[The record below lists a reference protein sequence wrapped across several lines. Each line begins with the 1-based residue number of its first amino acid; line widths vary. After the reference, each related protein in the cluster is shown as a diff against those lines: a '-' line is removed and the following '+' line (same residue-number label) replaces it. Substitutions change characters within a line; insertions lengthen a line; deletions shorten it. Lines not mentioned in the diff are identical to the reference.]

1 MEPLP
6 ITAALAGAAA
16 IFLVLLS
23 FPIANHRRAN
33 RLSAGDGGDEKFN
46 SLIRA
51 QANFVEYTP
60 LALIVIGLL
69 EASGFNQMFVCGM
82 AAAFAAGRLLHA
94 LGMLRGILPARALG
108 AILTFGVLLV
118 GGAALVWHSVI

>member
-16 IFLVLLS
+16 LFLVLLS

-33 RLSAGDGGDEKFN
+33 RLSAGDGGDAKFN
-46 SLIRA
+46 ALIRA
-51 QANFVEYTP
+51 QANFIEYAP
-60 LALIVIGLL
+60 LTIIVIGLL
-69 EASGFNQMFVCGM
+69 ELCGFNQMFVCWM
-82 AAAFAAGRLLHA
+82 AAAFAAARVLHA
-94 LGMLRGILPARALG
+94 IGLIWTVIIARMLG

-118 GGAALVWHSVI
+118 GGAALVWHSAV